1 MMTFGRRSFDPM
13 PFRRSRAEPGFAATE
28 LDAVRRSLYSSVE
41 HTFARPTN
49 PGGADADGTA
59 TGDLGLPRRV
69 RRRAR
74 LSPDRTGDRRGR
86 RPGLTLDGACPPRQP
101 RACRTAQA
109 RSDQAAGAR
118 ARRPRTLR
126 DAAGDDRPLA

>member
-41 HTFARPTN
+41 HTFAPPTN

-69 RRRAR
+69 RRPAR
-74 LSPDRTGDRRGR
+74 LSTDRAGDRGGR
-86 RPGLTLDGACPPRQP
+86 RPRLALDCA
-101 RACRTAQA
+101 RAPCESRTGRTAQT
-109 RSDQAAGAR
+109 RPDEAAPAR
-118 ARRPRTLR
+118 ARRARAP
-126 DAAGDDRPLA
+126 G